1 MQALYLTNN
10 KVGNIEPIGK
20 MTKLASLYLG
30 HNQIADLKPLANVKR
45 ISTLDLSNNKI
56 TDVAPLREMNNL
68 HITQLQ
74 NNEIK
79 DLAPIVEMAKKDAD
93 GEKRFAPYWELYLGG
108 NPLSDAGKKQLEELK
123 ALGVRVKTEV
133 PGKK

>member
-10 KVGNIEPIGK
+10 KIGNIEPIAK

-30 HNQIADLKPLANVKR
+30 HNQIADLKPLAGTKR
-45 ISTLDLSNNKI
+45 ISTLDLSHNKI
-56 TDVAPLREMNNL
+56 SDLGPIRELNNL

-79 DLAPIVEMAKKDAD
+79 ELTPLVEMAKKDAE

-108 NPLSDAGKKQLEELK
+108 NPLTDAGKKQIDELK
-123 ALGVRVKTEV
+123 SLGVRVKMDE
-133 PGKK
+133 PKK